1 MLNIAICGMD
11 SEQNEYICQLINSII
26 EDEPVRV
33 AAFCNVNA
41 FINYID
47 KCGYDLNILITDVAL
62 GEYNGIKLK
71 GT

>member
-47 KCGYDLNILITDVAL
+47 KCGRR
-62 GEYNGIKLK
+62 YNRRISGHLRMLLQMQ
-71 GT
+71 